1 MSQIYVIKELDANNG
16 KVTLLDSTAQ
26 FIEAKICE
34 TEEKTTATS
43 TQGIATVLGF
53 ITNPKLISE
62 FSYGTG
68 KPFIWDS
75 EKKELLQRCEDSLA
89 TKSFKKYSIEDRIM
103 LSDWILHERN

>member
-43 TQGIATVLGF
+43 TQGIATV
-53 ITNPKLISE
+53 
-62 FSYGTG
+62 
-68 KPFIWDS
+68 
-75 EKKELLQRCEDSLA
+75 
-89 TKSFKKYSIEDRIM
+89 
-103 LSDWILHERN
+103 